1 MSSTS
6 EAAIFISHS
15 TAASSNSSPVLM
27 DAQEAS
33 ESFSPSFDFGD
44 DPPVI
49 IGMACRLPGDIAS
62 PSDLWNFIINQKSAQ
77 GPVPAQRYNI
87 DAFYDPHGGNRS
99 GLTNVPGG
107 YFLNGDIR
115 RFDNTFFGISNVE
128 ATYMDPQQRSLLEVS
143 YECIEDA
150 GVSMQSLSG
159 STTGVFVGNFSVDY
173 QPMML
178 RDPDYLHRYIASG
191 SGATIMSNRI
201 SHIFNLLGPSFT
213 IDTACSSAI
222 YALHQAVSAI
232 KARDCDSAIV
242 ASANMVMTP
251 EAHIA
256 AAKSGVLSATGTCH
270 TFDVSADG
278 YGRAEGVNA
287 IYVKRLSVA
296 LRDGNPIR
304 AVIRGSAVN
313 ASGRTA
319 GISLPSGEQQEVV
332 MRKAYENAGLNFAG
346 TDYVECHG
354 TGTPVGDPI
363 EVDAVGRAFSP
374 RKNGPLLI
382 GSVKTNVGHSEGAS
396 GLTSILK
403 VVKSFE
409 NGLIP
414 PSYGVVKLNPKLKLK
429 ERNLKVAL
437 EAQKWPRSL
446 RRASINSFG
455 YGGANAHVILES
467 AESYLGRRDVWQSQ
481 IRPADLED
489 RQQLLVLP
497 VSAAAPTACDL
508 RVQQISQILAMSDHS
523 VSDDLLKRLAHTLTT
538 GRDHLR
544 NRKFLLARLET
555 EGNIQLITESDNAAN
570 SAPKINPLPFA
581 FIFTGQGAQY
591 AGMGRELLVQSQ
603 HFRATL
609 RELDALLKTLPAS
622 IAPSW
627 TLEQTILDENKS
639 NRINEATRS
648 QPICTA
654 VQIGLIDLL
663 RSWGVQP
670 TSVVGH
676 SSGEI
681 AAAYAA
687 GLLTSSQAICVAY
700 LRGLAVGKMRSNGSM
715 MAAGLNDAA
724 AKALIAGKGLET
736 QVRVACVNSPEG
748 VTLSGSSE
756 GIEVLKLELQS
767 QNKFARNLETG
778 GRAYH
783 SHMMEEVGHMY
794 EDLLKP
800 LFEGATGPLAPS
812 GETTMYSSVGHSPTN
827 LGILGTTTNFAAY
840 WRRNLEEPVQFSA
853 ALTNLIEASSGEI
866 HLIEIGPHA
875 ALKGPIQQVRTSCGF
890 TQDSTPYSPTL
901 VRHQDSDVCV
911 KRLCGTLY
919 TYGHALEWTNI
930 NGLPE
935 SGLKPLHD
943 LPPYPWDYSKGVLW
957 SEPRVSI
964 EMRNRQNRHHELL
977 GTPALVGNGIDFMW
991 RNILK
996 PDEMPWIQDHKLE
1009 DQTLFP
1015 AAGYITIA
1023 VEALSQILGLK
1034 DKTDVAFQLRE
1045 VDISTALTVPAP
1057 EDTASKDLEIHT
1069 IMSGRKTSS
1078 TRTPFKNYDFSISS
1092 WVDGQATRH
1101 CTGSICV
1108 VESLGKGLDR
1118 DDFTERTVDAFE
1130 EEPAKRWYA
1139 KWHQEGMCFG
1149 TSFQSLT
1156 SLRIDRA
1163 RTQRHLKGTADVH
1176 PLSIDKGVSDYPV
1189 HPITIDACIQA
1200 AAWSSA
1206 AGHVPN
1212 LKAWL
1217 PVFIS
1222 ECTVQSPQTGKQDK
1236 KPRTGEI
1243 SARSKEDGPSNII
1256 GGSILRDESSTPVV
1270 QLQGVRMSL
1279 YSGASRSSTTE
1290 TDIYLQRQPTLR
1302 VRWKPDILRL
1312 SQGSKLPLAKY
1323 IADFIEEQPADMRDD
1338 ESMIAIGALLDLA
1351 GHKNPRLR
1359 VFELG
1364 GDHTGYKAQQWMG
1377 ILDGETAFSRCQSW
1391 HTGSL
1396 DENGT
1401 PQIPEG
1407 VQGPFD
1413 VVVIPKHVTS
1423 EEICARPQPLHIATL
1438 VSENGIA
1445 IVRKSAAA
1453 EKLWETAGFDVFHVG
1468 KEVLLAVRRIN
1479 AGALQGRKAIIVK
1492 PEKSSRNV
1500 TDFANNLAMY
1510 LQKETG
1516 VSSLSIT
1523 TLDNVEG
1530 IDRHT
1535 VVISLLEAENELLA
1549 TMSPQDMD
1557 NLRAITDVVTDLLW
1571 ITGASM
1577 LGTQPDAN
1585 LTLSSGLS
1593 RALMLEQPALR
1604 FSIVD
1609 VGRLV
1614 QGNNTPE
1621 TYANIVKAMVS
1632 RYDKDDCEFI
1642 ESNNLLFVSRYGPDF
1657 GYNSLFRRRTEQHS
1671 ALEKQSV
1678 ASVGRARLSIRRP
1691 GGMDTL
1697 HFQQQLPQKSDHLPP
1712 PAYVD
1717 IQTKAVSL
1725 SGGDVFALTAGTKST
1740 TATYF
1745 AGVVSAV
1752 GPDVGHLKLGDRI
1765 VACAPHQLGTVVR
1778 VPARSVYPILDQES
1792 FTVMPLVLSAYSTA
1806 LYATDDITQ
1815 LRKHETVL
1823 IHADSGSASMAA
1835 IQLAQKRKAVVYTT
1849 VTSSNE
1855 RRLHQQ
1861 LGIATSHIFDA
1872 QDASFAQS
1880 LMGATDGR
1888 GVDVILN
1895 FALDGDMMHES
1906 WRCLAAFGR
1915 FVDLRER
1922 ETQDAGR
1929 LGMGDFLHNQS
1940 FSSVKLS
1947 QLFYATNEAHR
1958 ARWDELMASTLEL
1971 YRAGEA
1977 QPPTAKVFDISQL
1990 PEAYR
1995 QFSSQDREGSIVLS
2009 LEESH
2014 SRVLVAP
2021 AKYTSIFDS
2030 EKIYFL
2036 VGCLGGLG
2044 RSLSR
2049 WMMARGARHF
2059 VFLGRSGSDKPSAQR
2074 LVSELERAGATV
2086 GVVRGD
2092 VCIAADVKA
2101 AVSACLSTG
2110 RRIGGVIQAAMG
2122 LHEALFT
2129 RMTNQAWHTGIAPKW
2144 KGTWNI
2150 HNALDGHDL
2159 DFFLLTSSVSGTVGT
2174 ATESNYCSANGF
2186 LDAFARWRRSQG
2198 KPAVSIGLG
2207 MISEVGYL
2215 HENPE
2220 IEALLLQKGLQP
2232 LSEEDMLQVVD
2243 LSLAGDPIDPRG
2255 AHLLTGLEPAGIRAL
2270 TAKGFDVA
2278 SHGVLVEA
2286 RGSVLLASIMAA
2298 ESAGEGNDHGTD
2310 AVVAAAPWFED
2321 IPSALK
2327 GTFAAEADAET
2338 MLAAILRLVRKRFSS
2353 LILMPFD
2360 QIDESKPLP
2369 DFGVDS
2375 MIASEFRTWFWSMFK
2390 IDIPYLD
2397 LMSAQKSL
2405 KALGAFV
2412 EAKITVQAGNS

>member
-6 EAAIFISHS
+6 EAAILISHS

-27 DAQEAS
+27 DTHEAS
-33 ESFSPSFDFGD
+33 ESFSPTFDFGD
-44 DPPVI
+44 DPPAI
-49 IGMACRLPGDIAS
+49 IGMACRLPGDIGS

-87 DAFYDPHGGNRS
+87 DAFYHPNGGNRS

-213 IDTACSSAI
+213 IDTACSSAV
-222 YALHQAVSAI
+222 YALHQAVNAI
-232 KARDCDSAIV
+232 KAGDCDSAIV

-296 LRDGNPIR
+296 LKDGNPIR

-319 GISLPSGEQQEVV
+319 GISLPSGDQQEVV
-332 MRKAYENAGLNFAG
+332 MRKAYESAGLTFAG

-374 RKNGPLLI
+374 RNNGPLLI

-429 ERNLKVAL
+429 ERNMKVAL
-437 EAQKWPRSL
+437 EAQRWPRSL

-467 AESYLGRRDVWQSQ
+467 AESYLGRRDVWQPQ
-481 IRPADLED
+481 TRPTDLED
-489 RQQLLVLP
+489 QQQLLVLP
-497 VSAAAPTACDL
+497 VSAASPTACDL
-508 RVQQISQILAMSDHS
+508 RIRQISEILVGSDRS
-523 VSDDLLKRLAHTLTT
+523 VGDDLLKRLAHTLTT

-544 NRKFLLARLET
+544 NRKFLLARQDT
-555 EGNIQLITESDNAAN
+555 EGNIQLITESENATN

-581 FIFTGQGAQY
+581 FVFTGQGAQY
-591 AGMGRELLVQSQ
+591 AGMGRELLAQSQ
-603 HFRATL
+603 HFRTTL
-609 RELDALLKTLPAS
+609 RELDAVLKALPAP

-639 NRINEATRS
+639 SRINEATRS

-654 VQIGLIDLL
+654 VQIGLVDLL
-663 RSWGVQP
+663 RSWGVHP

-700 LRGLAVGKMRSNGSM
+700 LRGLAVGKMRSTGSM

-724 AKALIAGKGLET
+724 AKALIADKGLET

-756 GIEVLKLELQS
+756 GIGVLKLELHS

-783 SHMMEEVGHMY
+783 SHMMEEVGQIY

-800 LFEGATGPLAPS
+800 SFEGATGPLAPS
-812 GETTMYSSVGHSPTN
+812 SETTMYSSVGHSPTN
-827 LGILGTTTNFAAY
+827 LGVLDTTTNFAAY

-853 ALTNLIEASSGEI
+853 ALANLIEASSGEI
-866 HLIEIGPHA
+866 HLIEIGPHT

-901 VRHQDSDVCV
+901 VRHQDSDVCI
-911 KRLCGTLY
+911 KRLCGILY
-919 TYGHALEWTNI
+919 TYGHALKWTNI

-943 LPPYPWDYSKGVLW
+943 LPSYPWDYSNDVLW

-964 EMRNRQNRHHELL
+964 EMRNRQHPHHELL

-996 PDEMPWIQDHKLE
+996 PDEIPWIQDHKLE
-1009 DQTLFP
+1009 DQILFP
-1015 AAGYITIA
+1015 AAGYIAIA
-1023 VEALSQILGLK
+1023 IEALSQILGLK
-1034 DKTDVAFQLRE
+1034 DKTDVAFQLQE
-1045 VDISTALTVPAP
+1045 VDISTALKVPAP
-1057 EDTASKDLEIHT
+1057 EDTTSKDLEIHT

-1078 TRTPFKNYDFSISS
+1078 TRASSRKYDFSISS

-1101 CTGSICV
+1101 CTGSIRV
-1108 VESLGKGLDR
+1108 VESLEKDLGK
-1118 DDFTERTVDAFE
+1118 DDFVSGTDAFE

-1149 TSFQSLT
+1149 TSFQSIA

-1163 RTQRHLKGTADVH
+1163 RTQRHLKGTTDVH
-1176 PLSIDKGVSDYPV
+1176 PLSIDREVSYYPV

-1206 AGHVPN
+1206 AGHVSD

-1222 ECTVQSPQTGKQDK
+1222 ECTVQSPQTDKQGT
-1236 KPRTGEI
+1236 KPRKGEI
-1243 SARSKEDGPSNII
+1243 SARSKEAGPSNII
-1256 GGSILRDESSTPVV
+1256 AGCILRDENNTPVV
-1270 QLQGVRMSL
+1270 QLQGARMSL
-1279 YSGASRSSTTE
+1279 YSGSSRPSTSE
-1290 TDIYLQRQPTLR
+1290 TDVYLQRQPTLR

-1312 SQGSKLPLAKY
+1312 SKLPLAKY
-1323 IADFIEEQPADMRDD
+1323 VTDFIKEQPADMRDD
-1338 ESMIAIGALLDLA
+1338 ESMITIGALLDLA

-1364 GDHTGYKAQQWMG
+1364 GDSTGYKAQQWMS

-1413 VVVIPKHVTS
+1413 VVVVPKHVTS
-1423 EEICARPQPLHIATL
+1423 EEICAQPQPPHIATL
-1438 VSENGIA
+1438 VSDNGIA

-1453 EKLWETAGFDVFHVG
+1453 EKLWETAGFDVFNVG

-1479 AGALQGRKAIIVK
+1479 AGTLQGRKVIIVK
-1492 PEKSSRNV
+1492 PEKSSRTV
-1500 TDFANNLAMY
+1500 TDFANNLAKY

-1523 TLDNVEG
+1523 TLDNLEG
-1530 IDRHT
+1530 IDRET
-1535 VVISLLEAENELLA
+1535 VVISLLEAENEFLA
-1549 TMSPQDMD
+1549 TMSPQNMD

-1593 RALMLEQPALR
+1593 RSLMLEQPALR
-1604 FSIVD
+1604 FSVVD
-1609 VGRLV
+1609 VGRLA
-1614 QGNNTPE
+1614 QGSNTLE
-1621 TYANIVKAMVS
+1621 TYANIVKAMEA

-1642 ESNNLLFVSRYGPDF
+1642 ESNNLLFISRYSPDF
-1657 GYNSLFRRRTEQHS
+1657 DYNSLFRRRAEQQS
-1671 ALEKQSV
+1671 TLEKQSV

-1691 GGMDTL
+1691 GGTDSL
-1697 HFQQQLPQKSDHLPP
+1697 HFQQQLPQKSDQIPP

-1725 SGGDVFALTAGTKST
+1725 SGGDVSALTAGTKST

-1745 AGVVSAV
+1745 AGVISAI
-1752 GPDVGHLKLGDRI
+1752 GPDVGHLKLGDRVI
-1765 VACAPHQLGTVVR
+1765 ACTPHQLGTVVR
-1778 VPARSVYPILDQES
+1778 VPTRSVYPILDQES

-1806 LYATDDITQ
+1806 LYTINDITR
-1815 LRKHETVL
+1815 LREHDTVL
-1823 IHADSGSASMAA
+1823 IHADSGAVSMAA
-1835 IQLAQKRKAVVYTT
+1835 IQLVQKRKALVYTT
-1849 VTSSNE
+1849 VTNSNQ
-1855 RRLHQQ
+1855 RQLHQE
-1861 LGIATSHIFDA
+1861 LGVAASHIFDA

-1880 LMGATDGR
+1880 IMDATNGC

-1895 FALDGDMMHES
+1895 FALDGEMMHES

-1922 ETQDAGR
+1922 DTQDAGR

-1947 QLFYATNEAHR
+1947 QLFHTTNEAHR
-1958 ARWDELMASTLEL
+1958 ARWDDLMASTLEL
-1971 YRAGEA
+1971 YRAGEI
-1977 QPPTAKVFDISQL
+1977 QPLTAKVFDVSQL
-1990 PEAYR
+1990 SEAYR
-1995 QFSSQDREGSIVLS
+1995 QFASQDGEGSIILS
-2009 LEESH
+2009 LEEPH

-2021 AKYTSIFDS
+2021 AKYTSVFDS
-2030 EKIYFL
+2030 EKVFFL

-2049 WMMARGARHF
+2049 WMMSRGARHF
-2059 VFLGRSGSDKPSAQR
+2059 VFLGRSGADKPSAQR

-2092 VCIAADVKA
+2092 VCNAADVKA
-2101 AVSACLSTG
+2101 AVSACVSTG

-2129 RMTNQAWHTGIAPKW
+2129 RMTNKAWHTGIEPKW

-2198 KPAVSIGLG
+2198 KPAVSVGLG

-2220 IEALLLQKGLQP
+2220 IEALLLAKGLQP
-2232 LSEEDMLQVVD
+2232 LSEEDMLQMVD

-2255 AHLLTGLEPAGIRAL
+2255 AHLLTGLEPTGIRAL
-2270 TAKGFDVA
+2270 MAKGFDVA

-2298 ESAGEGNDHGTD
+2298 EAAGEGNDQRTD

-2321 IPSALK
+2321 VPSALK
-2327 GTFAAEADAET
+2327 GTLAAEADAET

-2353 LILMPFD
+2353 LILMPPD

-2412 EAKITVQAGNS
+2412 EAKMTAQAGNG